1 MARRSLC
8 FLTTHPLA
16 NRCETIFS
24 GPYVTNIRAL
34 GKLKPVK
41 APNYPLLPGH
51 LMNTYTPLRYA
62 ATISI
67 LLAVLAIQGCGVRSI
82 SNSGYQAEAGRLR
95 QSGNSLY
102 KGELTEFEVL
112 GINPTASVS
121 QEEIQRTL
129 ENRQQFSLPKG
140 SSVMLIQSG
149 AIMPDDSMIQALEA
163 HYRIVPFSGIPA
175 GQGDASHAAA
185 LRLVAA
191 KGNCPT
197 ILVYWG
203 ILETAQKDMST
214 KAVSWVPIVGGMIP
228 DESQEMR
235 IRLKMALI
243 DVATG
248 QWEVFSPKPLQDTS
262 ASARYTRATSDQ
274 QQVAVLKARA
284 YAELA
289 HAIVKKYAE

>member
-1 MARRSLC
+1 
-8 FLTTHPLA
+8 
-16 NRCETIFS
+16 
-24 GPYVTNIRAL
+24 
-34 GKLKPVK
+34 
-41 APNYPLLPGH
+41 
-51 LMNTYTPLRYA
+51 MNAYAPLRYA

-67 LLAVLAIQGCGVRSI
+67 LLAVLALQGCGVRSI
-82 SNSGYQAEAGRLR
+82 SDSGYHAEAGRLR
-95 QSGNSLY
+95 QSGHSLY

-112 GINPTASVS
+112 GVNPAASVS

-149 AIMPDDSMIQALEA
+149 AIMPDDGMIQALEA
-163 HYRIVPFSGIPA
+163 HYRVVPFSGIPA

-185 LRLVAA
+185 LRLAAA

-214 KAVSWVPIVGGMIP
+214 KAVSWVPVVGGIIP

-235 IRLKMALI
+235 VPLRMALI

-248 QWEVFSPKPLQDTS
+248 QWTAFSPKAIQDTS
-262 ASARYTRATSDQ
+262 ASARYTRASSDQ
-274 QQVAVLKARA
+274 QQVAVLKSQA

-289 HAIVKKYAE
+289 HAIIKKYAE

>member
-1 MARRSLC
+1 
-8 FLTTHPLA
+8 
-16 NRCETIFS
+16 
-24 GPYVTNIRAL
+24 
-34 GKLKPVK
+34 
-41 APNYPLLPGH
+41 
-51 LMNTYTPLRYA
+51 MNTHARLRYA
-62 ATISI
+62 AAISI
-67 LLAVLAIQGCGVRSI
+67 LLAVLALQGCGVRSI
-82 SNSGYQAEAGRLR
+82 SDSGYQAEAGRLR
-95 QSGNSLY
+95 HAAHSLY

-112 GINPTASVS
+112 GINPAASVS

-129 ENRQQFSLPKG
+129 ENRQPFSLPKG

-163 HYRIVPFSGIPA
+163 HYRVVAFSGIPA
-175 GQGDASHAAA
+175 GQSDASHAAA
-185 LRLVAA
+185 LRLAAA
-191 KGNCPT
+191 KGNCPK

-235 IRLKMALI
+235 IRLRMALI

-248 QWEVFSPKPLQDTS
+248 QWEVFSPKPIQDTS
-262 ASARYTRATSDQ
+262 ASARYTRAASDQ

-289 HAIVKKYAE
+289 QDIAKKYAE

>member
-1 MARRSLC
+1 MD
-8 FLTTHPLA
+8 T
-16 NRCETIFS
+16 
-24 GPYVTNIRAL
+24 YAL
-34 GKLKPVK
+34 
-41 APNYPLLPGH
+41 
-51 LMNTYTPLRYA
+51 LRYA

-67 LLAVLAIQGCGVRSI
+67 LLAVLALQGCAVRSI
-82 SNSGYQAEAGRLR
+82 SDSGYQAEAGRLR
-95 QSGNSLY
+95 QSGHSLY

-112 GINPTASVS
+112 GVNPTASVS
-121 QEEIQRTL
+121 QEEIQRAL

-149 AIMPDDSMIQALEA
+149 AIMPDDDMIRALET
-163 HYRIVPFSGIPA
+163 HYRVVAFSGIPA
-175 GQGDASHAAA
+175 SQGDASHAAA
-185 LRLVAA
+185 LRLAAA

-214 KAVSWVPIVGGMIP
+214 KAVSWVPVVGGIIP

-235 IRLKMALI
+235 IRLRMALI

-248 QWEVFSPKPLQDTS
+248 QWTAFSPKAIQDTS
-262 ASARYTRATSDQ
+262 ASARYTRASSDQ
-274 QQVAVLKARA
+274 QQVAVLKSQA

-289 HAIVKKYAE
+289 HAIIKKYAE

>member
-1 MARRSLC
+1 MTHRSLC
-8 FLTTHPLA
+8 LLTTHRLA

-82 SNSGYQAEAGRLR
+82 SDSGYQAEAGRLR
-95 QSGNSLY
+95 QAGHSLY

-112 GINPTASVS
+112 GVNPTASVS
-121 QEEIQRTL
+121 QEEIQHAL

-149 AIMPDDSMIQALEA
+149 AIMPDYGMVQALET
-163 HYRIVPFSGIPA
+163 HYRVVAFSGIPA
-175 GQGDASHAAA
+175 GQGDTSHAAA
-185 LRLVAA
+185 LRLAA
-191 KGNCPT
+191 ARGNCAK
-197 ILVYWG
+197 YWSIG
-203 ILETAQKDMST
+203 EFWKQ
-214 KAVSWVPIVGGMIP
+214 
-228 DESQEMR
+228 R
-235 IRLKMALI
+235 
-243 DVATG
+243 
-248 QWEVFSPKPLQDTS
+248 
-262 ASARYTRATSDQ
+262 
-274 QQVAVLKARA
+274 
-284 YAELA
+284 
-289 HAIVKKYAE
+289 KKI

>member
-1 MARRSLC
+1 MD
-8 FLTTHPLA
+8 
-16 NRCETIFS
+16 
-24 GPYVTNIRAL
+24 
-34 GKLKPVK
+34 
-41 APNYPLLPGH
+41 
-51 LMNTYTPLRYA
+51 TYAPLRYA

-67 LLAVLAIQGCGVRSI
+67 LLAVLALQGCGVRSI
-82 SNSGYQAEAGRLR
+82 SDSGYQAEAGRLR
-95 QSGNSLY
+95 QSGHSLY

-112 GINPTASVS
+112 GVNPTASVS
-121 QEEIQRTL
+121 QEEIQRAL

-149 AIMPDDSMIQALEA
+149 AIIPDDDMIRALET
-163 HYRIVPFSGIPA
+163 HYRVVAFSGIPA
-175 GQGDASHAAA
+175 SQGDASHADA
-185 LRLVAA
+185 LRLAAA

-214 KAVSWVPIVGGMIP
+214 KAVSWVPVVGGIIP

-235 IRLKMALI
+235 IRLRMALI

-248 QWEVFSPKPLQDTS
+248 QWTAFSPKAIQDTS
-262 ASARYTRATSDQ
+262 ASARYTRASSDQ
-274 QQVAVLKARA
+274 QQVAVLKSQA

-289 HAIVKKYAE
+289 HAIIKKYAE

>member
-1 MARRSLC
+1 MD
-8 FLTTHPLA
+8 
-16 NRCETIFS
+16 
-24 GPYVTNIRAL
+24 
-34 GKLKPVK
+34 
-41 APNYPLLPGH
+41 
-51 LMNTYTPLRYA
+51 TYAPLRYA

-67 LLAVLAIQGCGVRSI
+67 LLAVLALQGCGVRSI
-82 SNSGYQAEAGRLR
+82 SDSGYQAEAGRLR
-95 QSGNSLY
+95 QSGHSLY

-112 GINPTASVS
+112 GVNPTASVS
-121 QEEIQRTL
+121 QEEIQRAL

-149 AIMPDDSMIQALEA
+149 AIIPDDDMIRALET
-163 HYRIVPFSGIPA
+163 HYRVVAFSGIPA
-175 GQGDASHAAA
+175 SQGDASHAAA
-185 LRLVAA
+185 LRLAAA

-214 KAVSWVPIVGGMIP
+214 KAVSWVPVVGGIIP

-235 IRLKMALI
+235 IRLRMALI

-248 QWEVFSPKPLQDTS
+248 QWTAFSPKAIQDTS
-262 ASARYTRATSDQ
+262 ASARYTRASSDQ
-274 QQVAVLKARA
+274 QQVAVLKSQA

-289 HAIVKKYAE
+289 HAIIKKYAE

>member
-1 MARRSLC
+1 MD
-8 FLTTHPLA
+8 T
-16 NRCETIFS
+16 
-24 GPYVTNIRAL
+24 YAL
-34 GKLKPVK
+34 
-41 APNYPLLPGH
+41 
-51 LMNTYTPLRYA
+51 LRYA

-67 LLAVLAIQGCGVRSI
+67 LLAVLALQGCGVRSI
-82 SNSGYQAEAGRLR
+82 SDSGYQAEAGRLR
-95 QSGNSLY
+95 QSGHSLY

-112 GINPTASVS
+112 GVNPTASVS
-121 QEEIQRTL
+121 QEEIQRAL

-149 AIMPDDSMIQALEA
+149 AIIPDDDMIRALET
-163 HYRIVPFSGIPA
+163 HYRVVAFSGIPA
-175 GQGDASHAAA
+175 SQGDASHADA
-185 LRLVAA
+185 LRLAAA

-214 KAVSWVPIVGGMIP
+214 KAVSWVPVVGGIIP

-235 IRLKMALI
+235 IRLRMALI

-248 QWEVFSPKPLQDTS
+248 QWTAFSPKAIQDTS
-262 ASARYTRATSDQ
+262 ASARYTRASSDQ
-274 QQVAVLKARA
+274 QQVAVLKSQA

-289 HAIVKKYAE
+289 HAIIKKYAE

>member
-1 MARRSLC
+1 MRNHILS
-8 FLTTHPLA
+8 
-16 NRCETIFS
+16 E
-24 GPYVTNIRAL
+24 PYFTNIRAL
-34 GKLKPVK
+34 GKLKPV
-41 APNYPLLPGH
+41 NTLNHSLLPGH
-51 LMNTYTPLRYA
+51 AMNTHMPLRYA

-67 LLAVLAIQGCGVRSI
+67 LLAVLALQGCGVRSI
-82 SNSGYQAEAGRLR
+82 SDSGYQAEAGRLR
-95 QSGNSLY
+95 QPGHSLY

-112 GINPTASVS
+112 GVKPTASVA
-121 QEEIQRTL
+121 QEEIQHAL

-163 HYRIVPFSGIPA
+163 HYRVAAFSGIPV

-185 LRLVAA
+185 LRLAAA
-191 KGNCPT
+191 KGNCAK

-214 KAVSWVPIVGGMIP
+214 KAVSWVPIVGGIIP

-248 QWEVFSPKPLQDTS
+248 QWEAFSPKPIQDTS
-262 ASARYTRATSDQ
+262 ASARYTRASSDQ

>member
-1 MARRSLC
+1 MD
-8 FLTTHPLA
+8 
-16 NRCETIFS
+16 
-24 GPYVTNIRAL
+24 
-34 GKLKPVK
+34 
-41 APNYPLLPGH
+41 
-51 LMNTYTPLRYA
+51 TYAPLRYA
-62 ATISI
+62 AAISI
-67 LLAVLAIQGCGVRSI
+67 LLAVLALQGCGVRSI
-82 SNSGYQAEAGRLR
+82 SDSEYQAEAGRLR
-95 QSGNSLY
+95 QSGHSLY

-112 GINPTASVS
+112 GVNPAASVS

-149 AIMPDDSMIQALEA
+149 AIMPDDGMIRALET
-163 HYRIVPFSGIPA
+163 HYRVVAFSGIPA

-185 LRLVAA
+185 LRLAAA

-214 KAVSWVPIVGGMIP
+214 KAVSWVPVVGGIIP

-248 QWEVFSPKPLQDTS
+248 QWTAFSPKAIQDTS
-262 ASARYTRATSDQ
+262 ASARYTRASSDQ
-274 QQVAVLKARA
+274 QQVAVLKSQA

-289 HAIVKKYAE
+289 HAIIKKYAE